1 MRQAKGP
8 RGEGN
13 LGCILWAALLA
24 IAILIA
30 WKTIPAKLNSS
41 EIYDFMEEQAKF
53 AAQTPPEELKKAIL
67 VRAGQLGVSLDKDN
81 VTVERIG
88 DRIRMKADYQI
99 PIEFPFRTYVWKF
112 HHEIDRP
119 IFIF

>member
-1 MRQAKGP
+1 MRRQRSQ

-13 LGCILWAALLA
+13 LGCILWAVLVA
-24 IAILIA
+24 IVALIA
-30 WKTIPAKLNSS
+30 WKTIPVKMNSS

-67 VRAGQLGVSLDKDN
+67 VRASQLGVAIDKDK
-81 VTVERIG
+81 VMVERIG

-99 PIEFPFRTYVWKF
+99 PIDFPGYTYVWKF
-112 HHEIDRP
+112 HHEVDRP

>member
-1 MRQAKGP
+1 MHRSKGQ

-24 IAILIA
+24 IAALIA

-67 VRAGQLGVSLDKDN
+67 VRASQLGVSLDKDH

-99 PIEFPFRTYVWKF
+99 PIEFPFKTYIWKF
-112 HHEIDRP
+112 HHEVDRP